1 MNAIHVRHV
10 RDQGGV
16 SLSGSALLLVMLSAL
31 IYFLDGLVH
40 SIMGPLAPEIGR
52 ALHLSKADL
61 GPVFSANLLGQCVGL
76 VLIPL
81 LVPRFGN
88 RGIVTVSLVGFGV
101 MQAATGFAYDRDS
114 LIALRIVT
122 GFFLGGALPS
132 CFALV
137 AAGTPPERKG
147 LAIAILFTGYGLG
160 TVVAGLI
167 ASIFT
172 DPDGWRISMMAIGGI
187 CLLTA
192 ILAWKFLENGVNRE
206 RTGEV
211 ARDDGRA
218 LDLVSKE
225 YRVGTLLLWI
235 IFVAML
241 IINYC
246 LTSWLPT
253 LLVEV
258 GRDKSFAALAVSI
271 FAGGGLIATFL
282 IGPVIDRFGVMV
294 ILVSFLLISMVTLF
308 LVGQILEAA
317 SPVVLLVMLATSGFF
332 CLGSYSG
339 VNVLLAN
346 FYPAPLRAVGV
357 GFTKSVGRLG
367 TVIAPVL
374 IGIGLSNG
382 VREQTMMSLF
392 AVPAALTLLAVVM
405 LGRSKNGLG

>member
-1 MNAIHVRHV
+1 MKPTHVGIARPES
-10 RDQGGV
+10 RT
-16 SLSGSALLLVMLSAL
+16 SLSGPALLLVSLSSL

-52 ALHLSKADL
+52 VLHLSKADL

-88 RGIVTVSLVGFGV
+88 RAIVAVSLIGFGLT
-101 MQAATGFAYDRDS
+101 QSATGFAFDRDS
-114 LIALRIVT
+114 LIVLRIVT

-137 AAGTPPERKG
+137 AAGTPSERKG

-160 TVVAGLI
+160 TVIAGLI

-172 DPDGWRISMMAIGGI
+172 GPSGWRISMVVIGGLCI
-187 CLLTA
+187 VTA
-192 ILAWKFLENGVNRE
+192 MIAWRFLEDTVNRE
-206 RTGEV
+206 GTGEV

-218 LDLVSKE
+218 LDLLSKD
-225 YRVGTLLLWI
+225 YRAGTLLLWL

-271 FAGGGLIATFL
+271 FAGGGLLATFL
-282 IGPVIDRFGVMV
+282 IGPVIDRFGVWGV
-294 ILVSFLLISMVTLF
+294 LLSFLLISTVSL
-308 LVGQILEAA
+308 LVVGQVLQSA
-317 SPVVLLVMLATSGFF
+317 PPMVLLAMLATSGFF

-346 FYPAPLRAVGV
+346 FYPAALRAVGV

-367 TVIAPVL
+367 TVIAPVM
-374 IGIGLSNG
+374 IGIGLTNG
-382 VREQTMMSLF
+382 IREETMMSLF
-392 AVPAALTLLAVVM
+392 AVPAALTTFAVVM
-405 LGRSKNGLG
+405 LSRSQRRPG

>member
-1 MNAIHVRHV
+1 MNATRVGI
-10 RDQGGV
+10 GGHKGRA
-16 SLSGSALLLVMLSAL
+16 SLSGPALVLVALSSL
-31 IYFLDGLVH
+31 VYFLDGLVH
-40 SIMGPLAPEIGR
+40 SILGPLAPEIGR

-88 RGIVTVSLVGFGV
+88 RAVVAFSLVGFGI
-101 MQAATGFAYDRDS
+101 MQTGTSFAFDRDS
-114 LIALRIVT
+114 LVLLRVVT

-160 TVVAGLI
+160 TVIAGLI
-167 ASIFT
+167 ASVFT
-172 DPDGWRISMMAIGGI
+172 GPHGWRVAMIAIGAI
-187 CLLTA
+187 CIVTA
-192 ILAWKFLENGVNRE
+192 VIAWWFLEDTVNRE
-206 RTGEV
+206 RTGV
-211 ARDDGRA
+211 IARDDGRA
-218 LDLVSKE
+218 LDLLSKD
-225 YRVGTLLLWI
+225 YRVGTLLLWT

-253 LLVEV
+253 LLVDV

-282 IGPVIDRFGVMV
+282 IGPVIDRFGVWGV
-294 ILVSFLLISMVTLF
+294 LVSFLLISTATLF
-308 LVGQILEAA
+308 IVGQ
-317 SPVVLLVMLATSGFF
+317 VLQTAPPMALLAMLATSGFF

-367 TVIAPVL
+367 TVIAPVM
-374 IGIGLSNG
+374 IGIGLTRG
-382 VREQTMMSLF
+382 VSEETMMSLF
-392 AVPAALTLLAVVM
+392 ALPAVLTTLAVVL
-405 LGRSKNGLG
+405 LGRSRKGLG